1 MIILFREDLDSEN
14 ELTTAQQYMSLV
26 RYRTEVPDSETVIGR
41 YSVLPFYKELE
52 SELATKGSKLINSYT
67 EHKYIANVLN
77 WSESELAGLTPKTYD
92 NWYKLPEGPYV
103 LKGQTNSRKHQW
115 LTHMFAPTLADIPTI
130 AKNLM
135 NDTLI
140 NEQGIVIREYVAL
153 KQLDTGI
160 NGLPITNEWRFFYLV
175 VNGVAREVAHGF
187 YWASEPDL
195 ISKAHLSSKAIHLAD
210 EAADK
215 LVGKCTF
222 FAIDIAETTAGSWTV
237 IEVNDGQ
244 MSGLACIPAD
254 EFYAKLRVLTD
265 E

>member
-14 ELTTAQQYMSLV
+14 ELATAQQYMPLV
-26 RYRTEVPDSETVIGR
+26 RYRTEVPNLETVIGR

-52 SELATKGSKLINSYT
+52 AELATKGSRLINSHT
-67 EHKYIANVLN
+67 EHKYIANLLN

-92 NWYKLPEGPYV
+92 NWYKLPEGSYV

-115 LTHMFAPTLADIPTI
+115 LTHMFAPTLADIPNI

-135 NDTLI
+135 NDTMI
-140 NEQGIVIREYVAL
+140 NEQGIIVREYIPL

-175 VNGVAREVAHGF
+175 VDGVAREIAHGF
-187 YWASEPDL
+187 YWASEPELITSAVLAPEGIDL
-195 ISKAHLSSKAIHLAD
+195 ANKAAQKLAT
-210 EAADK
+210 
-215 LVGKCTF
+215 KCSF
-222 FAIDIAETTAGSWTV
+222 FAIDIAETLAGPWTV

-244 MSGLACIPAD
+244 MSGLACISAD
-254 EFYAKLRVLTD
+254 EFYAKLRVLTN